1 MKLKRKL
8 YSDGIISGRELKFN
22 TYDPLGDRRI
32 IKFINKEKNS
42 ELEEEDE
49 DINED
54 EDEDSENEEDKETL
68 KEEEDYESES

>member
-32 IKFINKEKNS
+32 IKFINKEEEENP

-49 DINED
+49 DI

>member
-32 IKFINKEKNS
+32 IKFINKEEENP

-49 DINED
+49 DID
-54 EDEDSENEEDKETL
+54 DEDSENEEDKETL

>member
-32 IKFINKEKNS
+32 IKFINKEEENP

-49 DINED
+49 DID
-54 EDEDSENEEDKETL
+54 DDEDSENEEDKETL

>member
-32 IKFINKEKNS
+32 IKFINKEEENP

-49 DINED
+49 DIDD
-54 EDEDSENEEDKETL
+54 EEDSENEEDKETL
-68 KEEEDYESES
+68 KEEEDYESEP

>member
-32 IKFINKEKNS
+32 IKFINKEEENP

-49 DINED
+49 DID
-54 EDEDSENEEDKETL
+54 DEDSENEEDKETL
-68 KEEEDYESES
+68 KEEEDYESEP

>member
-8 YSDGIISGRELKFN
+8 YSNGIISGRELKFN

-32 IKFINKEKNS
+32 IKFINKEEENP

-49 DINED
+49 DID
-54 EDEDSENEEDKETL
+54 DEDSENEEDKETL

>member
-8 YSDGIISGRELKFN
+8 YSNGIISGRELKFN

-32 IKFINKEKNS
+32 IKFINKEEENP
-42 ELEEEDE
+42 ELEEEEDE
-49 DINED
+49 DIED
-54 EDEDSENEEDKETL
+54 DEDSENEEDKETL

>member
-32 IKFINKEKNS
+32 IKFINKEEENP

-49 DINED
+49 DID

-68 KEEEDYESES
+68 KEEEDYESEP

>member
-32 IKFINKEKNS
+32 IKFINKEEENS

-49 DINED
+49 DID
-54 EDEDSENEEDKETL
+54 DEDSENEEDKETL

>member
-32 IKFINKEKNS
+32 IKFINKEEENP

-49 DINED
+49 DID
-54 EDEDSENEEDKETL
+54 DEDSENEEDKETL
-68 KEEEDYESES
+68 KEEEGYESES

>member
-32 IKFINKEKNS
+32 IKFINKEENP
-42 ELEEEDE
+42 ELKEEDE
-49 DINED
+49 IED

>member
-32 IKFINKEKNS
+32 IKFINKEENP

-49 DINED
+49 DID
-54 EDEDSENEEDKETL
+54 DEDSENEEDKETL

>member
-32 IKFINKEKNS
+32 IKFINKEEENP

-49 DINED
+49 NMD

>member
-8 YSDGIISGRELKFN
+8 YSGGIISGRELKFN

-32 IKFINKEKNS
+32 IKFINKEEENP

-49 DINED
+49 DID
-54 EDEDSENEEDKETL
+54 DDEDSENEEDKETL
-68 KEEEDYESES
+68 KEEDYESES

>member
-32 IKFINKEKNS
+32 IKFINKEEENP

-49 DINED
+49 DID
-54 EDEDSENEEDKETL
+54 DEDSENEEDKETL
-68 KEEEDYESES
+68 KEEEDYESKS

>member
-8 YSDGIISGRELKFN
+8 YNEGIISGRELKFN

-32 IKFINKEKNS
+32 IKFLNKEEEENP
-42 ELEEEDE
+42 ELEEEDIE
-49 DINED
+49 D
-54 EDEDSENEEDKETL
+54 DEDSEDETDKETL

>member
-8 YSDGIISGRELKFN
+8 YSNGIISGRELKFD

-32 IKFINKEKNS
+32 IKFINKEEENP

-49 DINED
+49 DID
-54 EDEDSENEEDKETL
+54 DEDSENEEDKETL

>member
-32 IKFINKEKNS
+32 IKFINKEEGNP

-49 DINED
+49 GID
-54 EDEDSENEEDKETL
+54 DEDSENEEDKETL

>member
-32 IKFINKEKNS
+32 IKFINKEEENP

-49 DINED
+49 DVED
-54 EDEDSENEEDKETL
+54 DEDSENEEDKETL

>member
-32 IKFINKEKNS
+32 IKFINKEEP

-49 DINED
+49 DIED
-54 EDEDSENEEDKETL
+54 DDEDSENEEDKETL
-68 KEEEDYESES
+68 KEEGNYESES

>member
-32 IKFINKEKNS
+32 IKFINKEEENP

-49 DINED
+49 DID